1 MLVQH
6 QHPVPLPT
14 PPPSAPPATSEYLDR
29 HYNVH
34 ISSPAAVQ
42 LRSRPVD
49 TDSPPPK
56 TKQSF
61 TIRPAT
67 IGDAPAIAR
76 LGSTVFSTTFGFS
89 IPTNDLNAYLTE
101 AYSVEAIEEDIRCAT
116 KHILVACSDK
126 SSIPDAL
133 TPNDDDGDGVS
144 MEEIIGFAQLTE
156 GTSEP
161 CISDVASIVELQRL
175 YVSTAF
181 HGNGVG
187 KVLASQIEGVA
198 RRLGYKALWLGV
210 WEGNFR
216 AQKVYEGLGFVK
228 VGDHEF
234 KMGKCIQMD
243 WIMLKDL

>member
-14 PPPSAPPATSEYLDR
+14 SPPSASSTTSEYLAY
-29 HYNVH
+29 HYNAH

-42 LRSRPVD
+42 VRSKPIDVD
-49 TDSPPPK
+49 SLVPR
-56 TKQSF
+56 TKPSV
-61 TIRPAT
+61 TIRPAV
-67 IGDAPAIAR
+67 IADAPAIAR
-76 LGSTVFSTTFGFS
+76 LGSTVFATTFGFS
-89 IPTNDLNAYLTE
+89 IPTNDLKAYLDE

-116 KHILVACSDK
+116 KHILVACAK
-126 SSIPDAL
+126 APSI
-133 TPNDDDGDGVS
+133 DGNEDS
-144 MEEIIGFAQLTE
+144 EQEIVGFTQLTE

-161 CISDVASIVELQRL
+161 CISDVESIVELQRL
-175 YVSTAF
+175 YVSTTF

-187 KVLASQIEGVA
+187 KLLASQIEDVA

-216 AQKVYEGLGFVK
+216 AQKVYEGLGFEK

-243 WIMLKDL
+243 WIMLKQL